1 MKAWGA
7 KSEADRDDWDIM
19 KAYFKSKMK
28 QENEFKSNTDDT
40 AASAM
45 YGSTANTIE
54 EDKLAD
60 LGDEIRE
67 YIQQITQA
75 KEIATPPAPIIKPVT
90 SNASSEMEM
99 MKAMMAKMES
109 MMLNMCNNNNT
120 GGGGSGGGGSGDN
133 KKKRIYEKY
142 RNMGEYCHSCG
153 FHPVGKGHT
162 SKTCKYKKP
171 NHDDN
176 STWSNRGAG
185 SMFWPTKVREDEKT
199 HATYAGK
206 SAPTN

>member
-1 MKAWGA
+1 
-7 KSEADRDDWDIM
+7 
-19 KAYFKSKMK
+19 
-28 QENEFKSNTDDT
+28 
-40 AASAM
+40 
-45 YGSTANTIE
+45 
-54 EDKLAD
+54 
-60 LGDEIRE
+60 
-67 YIQQITQA
+67 
-75 KEIATPPAPIIKPVT
+75 
-90 SNASSEMEM
+90 
-99 MKAMMAKMES
+99 

-142 RNMGEYCHSCG
+142 RNMGEYCHYCG

-162 SKTCKYKKP
+162 SKTCKHKKP